1 MAKEI
6 YLYNPIYSFVAEELM
21 QQMNE
26 NMNEEITMRL
36 NTPGGSVF
44 SGYGIL
50 SKMSEHGN
58 VTIKIDGFAASMGA
72 FMLLYAN
79 KVECNDVSKIML
91 HRADMY
97 TETQEQKTFL
107 ASVNKDLRAKL
118 EKKIKAD
125 VFAEVTGVTFD
136 EMFNPDKRI
145 DVWLDAKQA
154 KKIGLVDKINKLDP
168 KELEAFSTEMFNIAA
183 KLNSK
188 EVVNPEKPINM
199 NIEKLK
205 AEHPDVY
212 AQIFALGQK
221 AENDRVQAW
230 LTYVDA
236 DAKTV
241 TEGIKGNEAPSLAI
255 QAELNRKA
263 FSIEALKNLENQ
275 NPVIVQTPGAS
286 TTEKTAEELKAESIK
301 NDLYKQLNLS
311 K

>member
-1 MAKEI
+1 
-6 YLYNPIYSFVAEELM
+6 
-21 QQMNE
+21 
-26 NMNEEITMRL
+26 
-36 NTPGGSVF
+36 
-44 SGYGIL
+44 
-50 SKMSEHGN
+50 MSEHGN

-168 KELEAFSTEMFNIAA
+168 KELEAFSAEMFNIAA
-183 KLNSK
+183 KLNNK
-188 EVVNPEKPINM
+188 EIVNPEKPINM

-275 NPVIVQTPGAS
+275 NPPKPETPNAT